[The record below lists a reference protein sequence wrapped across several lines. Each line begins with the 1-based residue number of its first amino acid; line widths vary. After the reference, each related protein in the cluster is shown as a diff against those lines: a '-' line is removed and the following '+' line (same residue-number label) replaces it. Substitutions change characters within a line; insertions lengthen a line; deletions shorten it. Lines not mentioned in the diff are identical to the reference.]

1 MPNLSGKAEPGTPVT
16 VKFQKFEILDD
27 MIGRKGRRQCTK
39 CENFARAWVEAENH
53 GISREDVK
61 LAVEWTVSMHEEFH
75 KMVPRQLYL
84 LEKAYTFLH
93 WDPPKIHL
101 AVDLNSLEQR
111 KEFEEEYKK
120 AKQSESSIRHI
131 WVC

>member
-1 MPNLSGKAEPGTPVT
+1 
-16 VKFQKFEILDD
+16 
-27 MIGRKGRRQCTK
+27 MIGRKGRKQCTK
-39 CENFARAWVEAENH
+39 CENFARAWVEAEDH

-61 LAVEWTVSMHEEFH
+61 LAVEWTVGM
-75 KMVPRQLYL
+75 QLYL

-111 KEFEEEYKK
+111 KEFEEEYEK

-131 WVC
+131 WVCDREQVYERPSNEEILQEKKKKKKIMTRCTYLT